1 MSSEQEQKRGITLT
15 PSTLLIGTLG
25 VAVIILAVLLAISL
39 GGEESAAPTPTPF
52 AETGPALA
60 RESLVVGIS
69 DSDTISV
76 TLDMPSVLQVG
87 PQNFSV
93 QAQAVGDDG
102 SWTPTF
108 DSEETAVWVYG
119 SIVNYIVGLSDTEA
133 NRSLLENLTPSDQ
146 MLLTTRNGIQ
156 YAFAFNSREEVLV
169 GDPDVYAQQ
178 SPGLTLLLVGTTGE
192 SRLMVNG
199 RYIADET
206 SSAAGRQGS
215 LIELGET
222 AQLDNV
228 QITVTGAAYLSERPE
243 AQPGFAFYLI
253 DYEIQNT
260 GLTAL
265 ESGRLRLTLQDEL
278 GNQYAISPAA
288 GQVGNYPTLS
298 GSLNAGQTMQATAG
312 YQIPLGLNSANVLW
326 LASNDATGSQLQ
338 VTIPFGGGA
347 QAAKNAQV
355 TLTQADVSADL
366 TGLTLKG
373 TVLNLG
379 EQAIVV
385 AEKDIALQ
393 VDDGSVYLQ
402 LATNPPFPW
411 TIAPGQS
418 LPYVVS
424 FQRPLATDTAV
435 FTVLNHAF
443 QLSNL
448 R

>member
-15 PSTLLIGTLG
+15 PSTLLIGALVT
-25 VAVIILAVLLAISL
+25 AVILLAVLLIISL
-39 GGEESAAPTPTPF
+39 RDGEPGNPTPTPF
-52 AETGPALA
+52 ADSGPALGS
-60 RESLVVGIS
+60 ESLVVGIS

-76 TLDMPSVLQVG
+76 TLDMPSALQVG
-87 PQNFSV
+87 AQNFPV
-93 QAQAVGDDG
+93 RAQAVGDDG
-102 SWTPTF
+102 SWTPAF
-108 DSEETAVWVYG
+108 DSEGTAVWVYG
-119 SIVNYIVGLSDTEA
+119 SIVNYIIGLSDTEA
-133 NRSLLENLTPSDQ
+133 NRALLENMTPSDQ
-146 MLLTTRNGIQ
+146 MRLTTRNGIQ
-156 YAFAFNSREEVLV
+156 YAFAFNNREEVLV
-169 GDPDVYAQQ
+169 GNPDIYAQQ

-192 SRLMVNG
+192 TRLMVNG

-206 SSAAGRQGS
+206 SSATGGQGS
-215 LIELGET
+215 LVELGET

-228 QITVTGAAYLSERPE
+228 QITVTGASYLSERPE

-253 DYEIQNT
+253 DYQIQNT

-278 GNQYAISPAA
+278 GNQYAVSPAA
-288 GQVGNYPTLS
+288 GQLGNYPTLS

-326 LASNDATGSQLQ
+326 LASNDVTGAQLQ

-347 QAAKNAQV
+347 QSAKNAQV

-373 TVLNLG
+373 TILNLG
-379 EQAIVV
+379 EQAIIV
-385 AEKDIALQ
+385 AEKDIALR
-393 VDDGSVYLQ
+393 VDDGSAYLQ
-402 LATNPPFPW
+402 QSTNPPFPW
-411 TIAPGQS
+411 TVAPGQS

-424 FQRPLATDTAV
+424 FQKPVAVDNAV
-435 FTVLNHAF
+435 FTILNQSF